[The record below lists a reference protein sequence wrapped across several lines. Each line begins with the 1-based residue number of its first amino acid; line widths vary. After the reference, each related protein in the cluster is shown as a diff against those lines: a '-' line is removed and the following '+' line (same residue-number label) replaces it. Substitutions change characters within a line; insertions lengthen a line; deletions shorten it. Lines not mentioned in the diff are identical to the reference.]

1 MEQEIRNVASLIDAV
16 RHAETVFEGQVWAR
30 GHSDANWKLLPGAH
44 RKPPILETQIAQMF
58 RLRAPARYEKCP
70 TRTDLPAWL
79 TLMRHYGLSTRLL
92 DWSESSIVAAFF
104 AVETGPRDRNAAIWL
119 LSPGKLNLLYDE
131 SLIPLLS
138 SPSIRNLVEG
148 AFNWRLEG
156 DKVLA
161 VGAPQIDLRMAMQ
174 LSHYTIPGHRDPLE
188 DHPKASSYLR
198 KLVIPRDAMDEF
210 NGDLSILGIRRSIIF
225 PDLENLAAELEELV
239 AFDANETGL
248 LRGEESG

>member
-16 RHAETVFEGQVWAR
+16 RHSESVFDGQVWAR
-30 GHSDANWKLLPGAH
+30 GHSDASWKLLPGAH

-92 DWSESSIVAAFF
+92 DWSESSLIAAFF
-104 AVETGPRDRNAAIWL
+104 AVAIGSRDRNAAIWL
-119 LSPGKLNLLYDE
+119 LSPGKLNLLYGE
-131 SLIPLLS
+131 SMIPLLS
-138 SPSIRNLVEG
+138 SSHISSLVEG
-148 AFNWRLEG
+148 AFNWHLKG

-161 VGAPQIDLRMAMQ
+161 VQAPYIDLRMAMQ
-174 LSHYTIPGHRDPLE
+174 LSHYTIHGHRESLE
-188 DHPKASSYLR
+188 DHPEASSYLR
-198 KLVIPRDAMDEF
+198 KLVIPQDAMDEF
-210 NGDLSILGIRRSIIF
+210 NGDLTILGVRRSTIF

-239 AFDANETGL
+239 EL
-248 LRGEESG
+248 